1 MCVYVQKK
9 SKFLV
14 QERYADS
21 QTVEIAKRGT
31 PVWKKMTQL
40 TFDMVTCMTG
50 SWEMKERDIGRGVRY
65 I

>member
-21 QTVEIAKRGT
+21 QTVEIAKRG
-31 PVWKKMTQL
+31 VCVEK
-40 TFDMVTCMTG
+40 DD
-50 SWEMKERDIGRGVRY
+50 SIDVRHGY
-65 I
+65 VHKLGHGK